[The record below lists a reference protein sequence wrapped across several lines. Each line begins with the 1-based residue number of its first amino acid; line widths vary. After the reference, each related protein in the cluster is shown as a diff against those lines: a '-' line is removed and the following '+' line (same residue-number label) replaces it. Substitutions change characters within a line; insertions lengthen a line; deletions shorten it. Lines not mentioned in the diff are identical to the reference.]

1 MLKWAEHQG
10 NNDNIEPLQVN
21 GNANF
26 DPNNDTD
33 LAHYLVGPDGIY
45 LENKGLSD
53 SDNAND
59 MIQEL
64 DPEHLLGPVDPG

>member
-33 LAHYLVGPDGIY
+33 LAQYLVGPDGIY
-45 LENKGLSD
+45 
-53 SDNAND
+53 
-59 MIQEL
+59 
-64 DPEHLLGPVDPG
+64 